1 MEYAFS
7 TQVHMLSVLCVRQ
20 IIWFSCLEECVCDLA
35 SFLYRE
41 DML

>member
-20 IIWFSCLEECVCDLA
+20 IIWFSYLQERVCDLPC
-35 SFLYRE
+35 FLYRE
-41 DML
+41 DVL

>member
-20 IIWFSCLEECVCDLA
+20 IIWFSDLEERAWDLTC
-35 SFLYRE
+35 FLYRE
-41 DML
+41 DVL